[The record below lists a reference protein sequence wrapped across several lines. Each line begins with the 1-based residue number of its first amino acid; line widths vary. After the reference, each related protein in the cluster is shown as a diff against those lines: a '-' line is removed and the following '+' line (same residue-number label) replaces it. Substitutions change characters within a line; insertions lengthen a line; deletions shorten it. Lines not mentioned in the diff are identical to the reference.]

1 MKEIYLHAIVV
12 VEYVCKPVVLVICE
26 CHSNRTALLG
36 GDARFL
42 ANIRKRAIAIV
53 VIKNVGRGRK
63 LFRWTVRMPLAAAAL
78 TVFGVPFHVPCDE
91 QIQLAVIVVIEN
103 PAETDQ

>member
-1 MKEIYLHAIVV
+1 MKEILLHAIVGD
-12 VEYVCKPVVLVICE
+12 EYVCKSVVIVICE
-26 CHSNRTALLG
+26 RHSKRAALLG

-63 LFRWTVRMPLAAAAL
+63 LFRWTIRMPLAAAAL

-91 QIQLAVIVVIEN
+91 QIKLTVVVVIEKSG
-103 PAETDQ
+103 

>member
-1 MKEIYLHAIVV
+1 MKEILLHAIVGD
-12 VEYVCKPVVLVICE
+12 EYVCKSVVIVICE
-26 CHSNRTALLG
+26 RHSQRAALLG

-42 ANIRKRAIAIV
+42 ANIRKRVAIV

-91 QIQLAVIVVIEN
+91 QIQLTVIVVIEKSC
-103 PAETDQ
+103 